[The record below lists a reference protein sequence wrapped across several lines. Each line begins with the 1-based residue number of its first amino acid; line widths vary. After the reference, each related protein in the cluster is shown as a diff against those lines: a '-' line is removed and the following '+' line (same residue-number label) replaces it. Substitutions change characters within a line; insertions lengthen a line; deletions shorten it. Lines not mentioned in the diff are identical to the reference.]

1 MGLLNLIKSSF
12 FEKTNHS
19 SEKEDFETY
28 SHINFKVEVI
38 EFSDNVESRSGEI
51 IAKQMMTKEGLDVSY
66 FDEPFSKNFLSLDA
80 RTLFDLIDKGQTI
93 LDKTGADVLIWGYRE
108 GEKIRINFQNNNQYE
123 KEDNAFVS
131 LMDCFYIPADITDS
145 SQELPEALS
154 NLIYGAIIS
163 TINPADKE
171 AQIRKRFL
179 LKKIIDHLSKDNS
192 AKTLSIEYMPYVMNL
207 LGIIYLSYA
216 CDRRTDKDYK
226 IVKNLFETAI
236 KHQDLIKNPIHLG
249 CIYNHLGQLYDCAG
263 EHTSHNPESHFKN
276 AIHYYRQAQKY
287 LSKYNYPYDYG
298 YISYK
303 LSRLFFNYWRQ
314 KEDIQA
320 LRDAVF
326 QLREAEKIYT
336 YALFP
341 EFWANI
347 QGDLA
352 HMLSL
357 LGSFSHSEDISE
369 LAIASYKNR
378 QKVITERRDPLSW
391 AKIQENIG
399 EIYYRLG
406 KSSFDRALLEES
418 LEYFHD
424 ALYIFE
430 NMELTENAKKI
441 TINIAKASQA
451 LALTQT

>member
-1 MGLLNLIKSSF
+1 MPSGSSL
-12 FEKTNHS
+12 EE
-19 SEKEDFETY
+19 SEAESYACPDFK
-28 SHINFKVEVI
+28 IVVI

-51 IAKQMMTKEGLDVSY
+51 ISRLMDSKEALNVSY
-66 FDEPFSKNFLSLDA
+66 FDEPFSKTFLNFES
-80 RTLFDLIDKGQTI
+80 RTLFDLIDKGQAI
-93 LDKTGADVLIWGYRE
+93 LDKTKADVLVWGYRE
-108 GEKIRINFQNNNQYE
+108 GEKIRINFQNSSQYE
-123 KEDNAFVS
+123 KGAQSFIS
-131 LMDCFYIPADITDS
+131 LMDSLYIPAEMTDGR
-145 SQELPEALS
+145 QELPEALG

-163 TINPADKE
+163 ASSPQTKEIN
-171 AQIRKRFL
+171 IRKKYL
-179 LKKIIDHLSKDNS
+179 LKKIIDRLSKDNS
-192 AKTLSIEYMPYVMNL
+192 AKTLSIEYMPYVMNI

-216 CDRRTDKDYK
+216 FDRNDDKDYK

-236 KHQDLIKNPIHLG
+236 RHQDLIKNPIHLG
-249 CIYNHLGQLYDCAG
+249 CIYNHLAQLYDCAG
-263 EHTSHNPESHFKN
+263 EYSGKHSSSHFKN
-276 AIHYYRQAQKY
+276 AINYYRLAQKY

-303 LSRLFFNYWRQ
+303 LSHLFFSYWRQ

-336 YALFP
+336 YALFS
-341 EFWANI
+341 EFWAEI
-347 QGDLA
+347 QGELA

-357 LGSFSHSEDISE
+357 LGTFGNSEDISE
-369 LAIASYKNR
+369 LAIACYKNR
-378 QKVITERRDPLSW
+378 QKVITERRDPLAW

-406 KSSFDRALLEES
+406 KNNSDRALLEES

-430 NMELTENAKKI
+430 NMELKDDAKKVSI
-441 TINIAKASQA
+441 DIAKAGQS
-451 LALTQT
+451 LNRI